1 LVAKVYVRVGE
12 LDRALDM
19 LAQAVEGGWRDH
31 RWMSSD
37 PSMAPLRGLPQFNKL
52 LEDLKALPTVDFQSS
67 TSKLMMATQVA
78 PA

>member
-1 LVAKVYVRVGE
+1 
-12 LDRALDM
+12 M

-37 PSMAPLRGLPQFNKL
+37 PSMAPLRGQPQFNKL
-52 LEDLKALPTVDFQSS
+52 LDDLKALPTVDFQAN
-67 TSKLMMATQVA
+67 TSKLMIATQVA